1 MNTISRFN
9 RREMLTRCSTGFGSL
24 ALAGIHSQVNAAI
37 TKEPHFTPR
46 AKHVIFCFMAG
57 GVSHI
62 DSFDPKPRLNRE
74 HGKPMP
80 MKIERTQFNKNGD
93 IFGSP
98 FSFTNHGESGIPVS
112 SLFPHIAK
120 HVDDMAVIRS
130 MTSPVNE
137 HASGAYFFHT
147 GFPNLGHPSAGA
159 WASYGLGTMNDTLP
173 AFVVL
178 QKKGTEELIG
188 GLGVFGNGYLPA
200 HHQASVLN
208 PDEQEVV
215 RNLKSLESLQNQRQ
229 RLDFVRSFDNQFLG
243 ANGNDTEV
251 EAAIQNYETA
261 FRMQTAVPELCD
273 LSGESQATKRLYGLD
288 HPEENTRNYGKQCLL
303 ARRLVER
310 GVRFIE
316 LSCMG
321 DLWDHHGNLKGGHES
336 MSLQV
341 DQPIGGLLSDLK
353 SRGLLDETLVIFAS
367 EFGRTPFSQGTDG
380 RDHNPFG
387 FSIWMAGGGIK
398 GGTIHGT
405 TDEYGYHVV
414 EDRCTVYDVWATA
427 LHLLGIDHEQLTFR
441 HGGRDLRLTDVHGNV
456 LRPIVVG

>member
-1 MNTISRFN
+1 MVKIVFIDHDLVHVLVERSVKN
-9 RREMLTRCSTGFGSL
+9 L
-24 ALAGIHSQVNAAI
+24 
-37 TKEPHFTPR
+37 R
-46 AKHVIFCFMAG
+46 ANCK
-57 GVSHI
+57 
-62 DSFDPKPRLNRE
+62 SFA
-74 HGKPMP
+74 
-80 MKIERTQFNKNGD
+80 
-93 IFGSP
+93 S

-120 HVDDMAVIRS
+120 HVDDMAVVRS

-159 WASYGLGTMNDTLP
+159 WASYGLGSMNDTLP

-178 QKKGTEELIG
+178 QKRGTEELIG
-188 GLGVFGNGYLPA
+188 GLGVYGNGYLPA
-200 HHQASVLN
+200 QHQASVLN
-208 PDEQEVV
+208 PDSDEVV

-229 RLDFVRSFDNQFLG
+229 RLDFVRSFDHQFLG
-243 ANGNDTEV
+243 ANGNDSEV
-251 EAAIQNYETA
+251 EAAIRNYETA

-288 HPEENTRNYGKQCLL
+288 HPKENTRNYGRQCLL

-321 DLWDHHGNLKGGHES
+321 ELWDHHGNLKGGHES
-336 MSLQV
+336 MSMQV

-367 EFGRTPFSQGTDG
+367 EFGRTPFSQGSDG
-380 RDHNPFG
+380 RDHHPYG
-387 FSIWMAGGGIK
+387 FSVWMAGGGLK
-398 GGTIHGT
+398 GGVVHGA
-405 TDEYGYHVV
+405 TDEIGFHAV
-414 EDRCTVYDVWATA
+414 ENPHYV
-427 LHLLGIDHEQLTFR
+427 
-441 HGGRDLRLTDVHGNV
+441 TDVHATI
-456 LRPIVVG
+456 LRQLGLDSRRMEVPGHKRLEQDFGHPIEAIIT